1 MWTAVFLA
9 QDEQSAF
16 ELKNKMLKNNLLIKI
31 KPIINQDNGVKCYEF
46 YVPYAEV
53 NQALELIIDI
63 QE

>member
-16 ELKNKMLKNNLLIKI
+16 ELKNKMLTNNILIKI
-31 KPIINQDNGVKCYEF
+31 KPIINQESGVKCYEF

>member
-9 QDEQSAF
+9 QDEHSAF
-16 ELKNKMLKNNLLIKI
+16 ELKNKMLDNNLLIKI
-31 KPIINQDNGVKCYEF
+31 RPITNQENGTKSFEF

-53 NQALELIIDI
+53 NQALDLIIDI

>member
-9 QDEQSAF
+9 QTEESAY
-16 ELKNKMLKNNLLIKI
+16 ELKNKMLANNILIKI
-31 KPIINQDNGVKCYEF
+31 KPIINQENGLKCFEF
-46 YVPYAEV
+46 YVPFAEV